1 MILDSTNLLSNQQSL
16 ALAAGS
22 YNSTNVIDLST
33 NRDVGAG
40 EELSLFAQV
49 VTGFTGGTSLQMALV
64 TSAAPSLSTPTTLF
78 QTAAIPLASLQVS
91 GFQIYRGY
99 VPINPSGLPLRYL
112 GLIYT
117 LVGTFT
123 AGTVSAGL
131 VSDLQANVGY
141 PEGLNVSA
149 F

>member
-16 ALAAGS
+16 ALAAGT
-22 YNSTNVIDLST
+22 YNSANVIDLSA
-33 NRDVGAG
+33 NRDIGAG

-64 TSAAPSLSTPTTLF
+64 TSAAPGLTTPTTLF
-78 QTAAIPLASLQVS
+78 QTAAIPLASLQNP
-91 GFQIYRGY
+91 GFQIFRGY

-131 VSDLQANVGY
+131 VYDLQANIGY